1 MNLKD
6 NQKIAIEKFRKL
18 KIGALFME
26 PGTGKT
32 RTMIEILKDID
43 TDYILWISFS
53 PL

>member
-6 NQKIAIEKFRKL
+6 NQKTAIEKFRKL

-32 RTMIEILKDID
+32 RTASILIHLDFLSI
-43 TDYILWISFS
+43 
-53 PL
+53 